1 MAQPIHVLIIENSE
15 DDAILVAEQLR
26 RSGYDPNWKMVD
38 NAADLTEALA
48 ADSWDLFLCDY
59 SMPGFSGMKALEI
72 YKTFGLDI
80 PFFLVSGLIG
90 EERAVEA
97 MRAGAH
103 DCIMKDR
110 LSRLGPA
117 VERELREAA
126 NRRERRQA
134 DLEIHRL
141 NSELQRLNAQLQEK
155 LELLSRSNAELE
167 QFAWAASHDLKE
179 PLRTVVSYCQLLL
192 RRRQHSVDPEEL
204 EFMQY
209 IRGAV
214 DRMHALIDGLLA
226 YSRAMY
232 EPLETARRTDAGA
245 VAAEAVQVF
254 QDVIEQTGAIISIDP
269 LPPVTVHEAPL
280 LQVFQN
286 LIGNALKYRRTGV
299 PARIRISGFAES
311 GQVRFAVADNG
322 IGIKPE
328 HYERIFVLFRRL
340 HGSELPGV
348 GVGLALC
355 KRLVERHGGR
365 IWIEAEPGAGSTFY
379 FTLPAAQAVN
389 AAAR

>member
-48 ADSWDLFLCDY
+48 TDSWDLFLCDY

-134 DLEIHRL
+134 DLELHHLKPPGGQTPGPWRP
-141 NSELQRLNAQLQEK
+141 RR
-155 LELLSRSNAELE
+155 SRSSRTSSSRLE
-167 QFAWAASHDLKE
+167 PSSRSIRSH
-179 PLRTVVSYCQLLL
+179 R
-192 RRRQHSVDPEEL
+192 
-204 EFMQY
+204 
-209 IRGAV
+209 
-214 DRMHALIDGLLA
+214 
-226 YSRAMY
+226 
-232 EPLETARRTDAGA
+232 
-245 VAAEAVQVF
+245 
-254 QDVIEQTGAIISIDP
+254 
-269 LPPVTVHEAPL
+269 
-280 LQVFQN
+280 
-286 LIGNALKYRRTGV
+286 
-299 PARIRISGFAES
+299 
-311 GQVRFAVADNG
+311 
-322 IGIKPE
+322 
-328 HYERIFVLFRRL
+328 
-340 HGSELPGV
+340 
-348 GVGLALC
+348 
-355 KRLVERHGGR
+355 
-365 IWIEAEPGAGSTFY
+365 
-379 FTLPAAQAVN
+379 
-389 AAAR
+389 